1 VASCNVQGK
10 TTSGA
15 NFETHG
21 ISFELGVSSSREQT
35 QEEEEEEEEGE
46 EEKGEYGDLGG
57 H

>member
-1 VASCNVQGK
+1 MASCNVQGK

-35 QEEEEEEEEGE
+35 EEEEEEEEEGE